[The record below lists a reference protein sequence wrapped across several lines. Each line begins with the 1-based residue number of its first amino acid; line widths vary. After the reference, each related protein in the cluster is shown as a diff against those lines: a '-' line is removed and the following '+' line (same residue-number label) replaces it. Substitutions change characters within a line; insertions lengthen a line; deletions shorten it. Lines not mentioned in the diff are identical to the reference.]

1 VKTPFVD
8 RVSEMRYLLE
18 LAERG
23 SPLPLFIYGPEGCG
37 KTRLLEELREE
48 AKRRG
53 YLVLYVDAKERDHRR
68 ALRGSSREIAEVA
81 LDVLTA
87 GGGLGTALAW
97 ALAQVI
103 DLYDRRLRFRGRRVL
118 LMVDEVVE
126 GIGLSDV
133 EGYAKALHDLVR
145 ELVEERGAESVLAIA
160 ASEGSS
166 RELLS
171 RHGYLRL
178 SYLWNLDEASF
189 TELVKALGA
198 PSTVVERDFELTSG
212 NPRALIDIAALEW
225 RTDHWLE
232 ALYAE
237 RVRPLRYERVV
248 VERVRELEEAIED
261 PDALARADPALR
273 RLLVEKNMV
282 MYLGHPSPQR
292 QGLDL
297 DEVSGSARNLRGSS
311 MPTGS

>member
-1 VKTPFVD
+1 MKTPFVD
-8 RVSEMRYLLE
+8 RASEMRYLLE

-81 LDVLTA
+81 LEVLTA
-87 GGGLGTALAW
+87 AGSLGTALAW
-97 ALAQVI
+97 ALARVI
-103 DLYDRRLRFRGRRVL
+103 DLYDRRLRFRGRRAL

-133 EGYAKALHDLVR
+133 ERYAKALHDLVR

-160 ASEGSS
+160 TTSEGSS

-198 PSTVVERDFELTSG
+198 LSTVVERVFELTSG
-212 NPRALIDIAALEW
+212 NPEGPHRHRRPGVENRSLA
-225 RTDHWLE
+225 RGS
-232 ALYAE
+232 
-237 RVRPLRYERVV
+237 VRREGQAPQ
-248 VERVRELEEAIED
+248 VRE
-261 PDALARADPALR
+261 
-273 RLLVEKNMV
+273 
-282 MYLGHPSPQR
+282 G
-292 QGLDL
+292 GC
-297 DEVSGSARNLRGSS
+297 
-311 MPTGS
+311 